1 QGLASSPLNRRREER
16 QVAMVMMLFPASDD
30 APRLEPAALE
40 TLARIGVTSVALLR
54 DSSVTGLVLE
64 GWTFDPLDAPR
75 AAQAVHGTREPI
87 RTLQPLVHM
96 AIPTAASLRVEN
108 GEQIATGRS

>member
-1 QGLASSPLNRRREER
+1 
-16 QVAMVMMLFPASDD
+16 VAMVMMLFPVSGDG
-30 APRLEPAALE
+30 PRLEPAALE
-40 TLARIGVTSVALLR
+40 ALARMGVTSVALLR

-75 AAQAVHGTREPI
+75 AAQALNGTPRAHPD
-87 RTLQPLVHM
+87 TP
-96 AIPTAASLRVEN
+96 AARAFGHTDVCCAAVEN